1 MIESAKYIP
10 DISDAGMTPQSFLD
24 ESATPNGLT
33 ERPLSLSQRAYEHIR
48 RKIISTD
55 LAPGSIIDE
64 IALQA
69 DLDMGRTP
77 IREALQRLSLE
88 KLVTILPRRGMFVT
102 EIGITDLQR
111 LFEVRYELEGMAAR
125 LAAQRGTQAQFE
137 RMEIIL
143 NHLPP
148 PDQPAD
154 AELLI
159 TIDEA
164 SHRLIYEAADNKFLR
179 DTLTPLYAQSLRLW
193 YFTLPLIGTLQE
205 AVMEHQHILDA
216 LKARDG
222 DEACRLIRDHVQTF
236 HQKKQTAML
245 GVDRRRQSGG

>member
-1 MIESAKYIP
+1 MPLTPLDLLNEPAPSIGERTLSA
-10 DISDAGMTPQSFLD
+10 
-24 ESATPNGLT
+24 
-33 ERPLSLSQRAYEHIR
+33 RPRSLSQQAYEHIR
-48 RKIISTD
+48 RKIISTE

-64 IALQA
+64 VTLQA

-125 LAAQRGTQAQFE
+125 LAAQRGTPAQFD
-137 RMEIIL
+137 RMDAIL
-143 NHLPP
+143 RHLPP
-148 PDQPAD
+148 SAAD

-159 TIDEA
+159 AIDEA
-164 SHRLIYEAADNKFLR
+164 SHTLIYEAADNKFLR
-179 DTLTPLYAQSLRLW
+179 DTLTTLYAQSLRLW
-193 YFTLPLIGTLQE
+193 YFTLPQIGTLQE
-205 AVMEHQHILDA
+205 TVLEHKSILEA

-222 DEACRLIRDHVQTF
+222 DEASRLIRDHVQTF
-236 HQKKQTAML
+236 HQKKQAAML
-245 GVDRRRQSGG
+245 GVDG